1 MFKKLLMIMSLVSLN
16 AFAMGDMKHD
26 SGKRKTLSE
35 AEKKQVLAVFEANE
49 KLHQSFFKYDAKK
62 VEEEAKNVVKAID
75 EIKNEEVKKLL
86 TFSKGKL
93 GELTSSADRDK
104 NNENYHLF
112 SMAAIH
118 VLKTFDI
125 GKTYNGYGCPMVKKK
140 WVQNSEKVSKVY
152 NPYAPEMPHCGGMET
167 HFH

>member
-1 MFKKLLMIMSLVSLN
+1 MFKKLLMILSLLSFN
-16 AFAMGDMKHD
+16 AFGMGEMKHD
-26 SGKRKTLSE
+26 MGKRKALNGD
-35 AEKKQVLAVFEANE
+35 EKKQVLAVFEANE

-62 VEEEAKNVVKAID
+62 VEEEARNVAKAID
-75 EIKNEEVKKLL
+75 AIKNDEVKKLL

-93 GELTSSADRDK
+93 GEITSESDRDK

-118 VLKTFDI
+118 VLKTYDI

>member
-1 MFKKLLMIMSLVSLN
+1 
-16 AFAMGDMKHD
+16 MGEMKHD
-26 SGKRKTLSE
+26 MGKRKALNE
-35 AEKKQVLAVFEANE
+35 DEKKQVLAVFEANE

-62 VEEEAKNVVKAID
+62 VEEEAKNVAKAID
-75 EIKNEEVKKLL
+75 AIKNDEVKKLL

-93 GELTSSADRDK
+93 GEITSGSDRDK

-118 VLKTFDI
+118 VLKTYDI